1 MNAFVQRRTSRAA
14 LWSRRLAFFAAVLF
28 VISGLGHRFGRIDT
42 VSFFWLLGIVGA
54 VGITALCA
62 AAYGFS
68 RLWEHGEKAG
78 RDSTVGLLLALIV
91 LTPFIISAWR
101 VIAYPGLTDI
111 STDLV
116 SPPELTLAAK
126 ERTGA
131 MNPIE
136 PQPRQIVEET
146 AELQLSAYPGVIG
159 RRYEVAPD
167 LVLSAVLN
175 LARDRRWTVRG
186 TPVMTEGE
194 REFTVEMVAYT
205 FFLGFP
211 SDVAIRLIDEDAS
224 IYVDMR
230 SASRYGKHDLGDNA
244 RRIEAFL
251 LDLDAAVKA
260 EPIAE

>member
-1 MNAFVQRRTSRAA
+1 MSALVQRRTSRAA
-14 LWSRRLAFFAAVLF
+14 RWSRRLAFFAAVLF
-28 VISGLGHRFGRIDT
+28 VISGLGHRFGRIDS

-54 VGITALCA
+54 LGIAALCA

-68 RLWEHGEKAG
+68 RLWEHGERAG
-78 RDSTVGLLLALIV
+78 RDSTAGALLALIV
-91 LTPFIISAWR
+91 LAPFILSAWR
-101 VIAYPGLTDI
+101 VVAYPGLTDI

-116 SPPELTLAAK
+116 APPELTFAAA
-126 ERTGA
+126 ERTGPE
-131 MNPIE
+131 NPVL
-136 PQPRQIVEET
+136 PPSADV

-167 LVLSAVLN
+167 LVVEAVLK
-175 LARDRRWTVRG
+175 LAKAWGWTVRG
-186 TPVMTEGE
+186 TPVLQEGQ
-194 REFTVEMVAYT
+194 REFTIEMVAYT

-244 RRIEAFL
+244 RRIEEFL
-251 LDLDAAVKA
+251 LALDGAVKA
-260 EPIAE
+260 EPAAE